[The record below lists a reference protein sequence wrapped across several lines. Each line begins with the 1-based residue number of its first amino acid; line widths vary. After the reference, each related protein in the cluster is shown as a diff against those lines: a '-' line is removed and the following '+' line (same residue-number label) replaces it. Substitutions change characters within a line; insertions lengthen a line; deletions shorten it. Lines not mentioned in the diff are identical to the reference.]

1 MKISEV
7 CTRTGLTDRAIRFYI
22 EKGLLK
28 KSAENINGRNC
39 REYDEEDVRQLNRIS
54 ALRKA
59 GFSIQDILKMQQ
71 APQMVQDVIDAHSK
85 KLEAEAEAYL
95 SISGKLKSIHV
106 GGVISWQKLA
116 DVMMADG
123 ENVWSNAVLQWP
135 EEMPQMEGGQL
146 METREQKDNNVEKR
160 SLMYSQIFNYNVNRD
175 GTRTID
181 ISAAVAGGGKSI
193 TNKKNLVIGLC
204 VIVIVVGLIFGW
216 SFAHDDMAEYIN
228 NFVLE
233 ENDVEILLPEP
244 QPVKMDVE
252 AFTEGAMKNPSY
264 VKDVEPYYYKI
275 YDQWKLAPVS
285 GGNAEPVA
293 DDASLRFG
301 TYKIYVYPESK
312 IGKVQ
317 MVITD
322 ADAEATEKTQYTLYG
337 TFKIADYTEEDVM
350 LAKKEGL
357 ADFAYGPE
365 DGNRAYFI
373 RDWEKET
380 YMVYFEAD
388 NILYEMQIPATN
400 RAVKNAKQI
409 FDAVAGAW

>member
-1 MKISEV
+1 MKIREV
-7 CTRTGLTDRAIRFYI
+7 CTRTGLTDKAIRFYI

-28 KSAENINGRNC
+28 KAAENINGRNC
-39 REYDEEDVRQLNRIS
+39 RDYEEEDVQQLKRIA

-71 APQMVQDVIDAHSK
+71 APQMVQDVMDTHSK
-85 KLEAEAEAYL
+85 KLEADAEAYIA
-95 SISGKLKSIHV
+95 ISKKLKSIHV
-106 GGVISWQKLA
+106 GGGISWQKLA
-116 DVMMADG
+116 DVLMADG
-123 ENVWSNAVLQWP
+123 ENVWNNAELQWP
-135 EEMPQMEGGQL
+135 EEMLQVEGGQV
-146 METREQKDNNVEKR
+146 MEMREQKDNNVEKR
-160 SLMYSQIFNYNVNRD
+160 SLMYSQMFNYNINRD
-175 GTRTID
+175 GSRTID
-181 ISAAVAGGGKSI
+181 ISAAIAGGGKSI

-204 VIVIVVGLIFGW
+204 VIVIVVALIFGW
-216 SFAHDDMAEYIN
+216 SFAHDGLAEYIN

-233 ENDVEILLPEP
+233 ENDVEIRLPEP
-244 QPVKMDVE
+244 QPVKMDVDTFIE
-252 AFTEGAMKNPSY
+252 EAMKNPGY

-275 YDQWKLAPVS
+275 YNQWKLAPVS
-285 GGNAEPVA
+285 DGDAEPVA
-293 DDASLRFG
+293 DDTSLKFG
-301 TYKIYVYPESK
+301 SYKVYVYPESK

-317 MVITD
+317 MAITD
-322 ADAEATEKTQYTLYG
+322 DDAEATEKTQYTLYG

-350 LAKKEGL
+350 LAKKEDL

-400 RAVKNAKQI
+400 RAVKNANQI